1 MEETKDKEQN
11 QNTSNEELIKA
22 LRKEF
27 EIQLNDKLKEQE
39 ERFKKEKK
47 ELEERHIR
55 EMTALLKSGNL
66 EPKDEKEI
74 KEAEEKSSFDTA
86 VETITN
92 NIIRRF

>member
-1 MEETKDKEQN
+1 MEEKDKKEE

-27 EIQLNDKLKEQE
+27 EVQLNDKLKEQE
-39 ERFKKEKK
+39 ERFTKEKK

-66 EPKDEKEI
+66 EPKDEDAIEKE
-74 KEAEEKSSFDTA
+74 EEKSSFDTA
-86 VETITN
+86 VETITK
-92 NIIRRF
+92 NILRRF